1 MAINATRPMITRD
14 YSFLLNRAE
23 HRFDEDAID
32 AQLTGKRVLVTGA
45 GGSIGSS
52 LVKRL
57 VEAPTDFVGCVG
69 HSELPIFNLRQ
80 VLSSGKLGEA
90 IADVGQK
97 HVMRALLDKWRIDL
111 ILHAA
116 AFKHVGLME
125 KQPEAA
131 FVNNTLGTI
140 SLAKVALASDTVRRM
155 VFISTDKA
163 CNPTSIMG
171 ASKRVA
177 EVWLKQHAMPFVTI
191 CRFGNVLGS
200 SGSLVEIIEKCI
212 ASGEPITITDTKME
226 RFFITA
232 KEAVGLVLTS
242 ALLEEG
248 DCFSINMGRPI
259 AIVDI
264 VETLAPRHTV
274 VITGQPGSGE
284 KLSEEIVGL
293 NETTSRTLNSA
304 IFRISMRSN
313 PRVDSVVA
321 SIRVHPTTLL
331 QEARAL

>member
-1 MAINATRPMITRD
+1 MATKSTNMITKD
-14 YSFLLNRAE
+14 YAFLLNRSE
-23 HRFDEDAID
+23 HSFDDDAID
-32 AQLTGKRVLVTGA
+32 TQLAGKRVLVTGA
-45 GGSIGSS
+45 GGSIGSA

-80 VLSSGKLGEA
+80 ALSSGKLGEA
-90 IADVGQK
+90 IADVGQA
-97 HVMRALLDKWRIDL
+97 HVMRALLDKWKIDL

-131 FVNNTLGTI
+131 FVNNSLGTI
-140 SLAKVALASDTVRRM
+140 SLVKVALASDTVRRM

-163 CNPTSIMG
+163 CNPTSVMG

-177 EVWLKQHAMPFVTI
+177 EVWLRTYAMPFATI

-200 SGSLVEIIEKCI
+200 SGSLVEIIEKRV
-212 ASGEPITITDTKME
+212 AAEEPITITDPKMQ

-232 KEAVGLVLTS
+232 KEAVGLVLS
-242 ALLEEG
+242 AAVLEEG
-248 DCFSINMGRPI
+248 DCFSINMGAQIPI
-259 AIVDI
+259 MDI
-264 VETLAPRHTV
+264 VEKLCPMGMV
-274 VITGQPGSGE
+274 VTTGQPGSGE
-284 KLSEEIVGL
+284 KLAEEIVGRD
-293 NETTSRTLNSA
+293 ERTSLTRNRA
-304 IFRISMRSN
+304 VFRINMSPNSRI
-313 PRVDSVVA
+313 DSIVA
-321 SIRVHPTTLL
+321 SIKAYPSTLV

>member
-1 MAINATRPMITRD
+1 MLLVMITKD
-14 YSFLLNRAE
+14 YSFLLNRSE
-23 HRFDEDAID
+23 HSFDDDAID
-32 AQLTGKRVLVTGA
+32 AALTGKRVLVTGA
-45 GGSIGSS
+45 GGSIGSA

-80 VLSSGKLGEA
+80 ALSSGKLGEA
-90 IADVGQK
+90 VADIGQE
-97 HVMRALLDKWRIDL
+97 HVMRTLLDKWRIDL

-140 SLAKVALASDTVRRM
+140 SLAKVALASDTVRRL

-177 EVWLKQHAMPFVTI
+177 EVWLKQHAMPFATI

-200 SGSLVEIIEKCI
+200 SGSLVEIIEKRI
-212 ASGEPITITDTKME
+212 AAEEPITITDPKMQ

-232 KEAVGLVLTS
+232 KEAVGLVLT
-242 ALLEEG
+242 AAVLEEG
-248 DCFSINMGRPI
+248 DCFSINMGTQIPI
-259 AIVDI
+259 MEIVDKLCPEGTI
-264 VETLAPRHTV
+264 
-274 VITGQPGSGE
+274 ITTGRPGSGE
-284 KLSEEIVGL
+284 KLAEEIVGP
-293 NETTSRTLNSA
+293 NETTGLTRNRA
-304 IFRISMRSN
+304 VFRINMQPN
-313 PRVDSVVA
+313 PRIDSIVA
-321 SIRVHPTTLL
+321 SIKAHPSTLL
-331 QEARAL
+331 HEARAL

>member
-1 MAINATRPMITRD
+1 MITKD
-14 YSFLLNRAE
+14 YAFLLNRSE
-23 HRFDEDAID
+23 HSFDDDAID

-45 GGSIGSS
+45 GGSIGSA

-57 VEAPTDFVGCVG
+57 VESPTDFVGCVG

-80 VLSSGKLGEA
+80 ALSSFKLGEA
-90 IADVGQK
+90 IADVGQE
-97 HVMRALLDKWRIDL
+97 HVMRALLDKWKIDL

-131 FVNNTLGTI
+131 FVNNSLGTI

-163 CNPTSIMG
+163 CNPTSVMG

-177 EVWLKQHAMPFVTI
+177 EVWLKQHAMPFATI

-200 SGSLVEIIEKCI
+200 SGSLVEIIEKRV
-212 ASGEPITITDTKME
+212 AAEEPITITDPKMQ

-232 KEAVGLVLTS
+232 KEAVGLVLS
-242 ALLEEG
+242 AAVLEEG
-248 DCFSINMGRPI
+248 DCFSINMGAQVPI
-259 AIVDI
+259 MDI
-264 VETLAPRHTV
+264 VEKLCPLGMV
-274 VITGQPGSGE
+274 VTTGQPGSGE
-284 KLSEEIVGL
+284 KLAEEIVGQD
-293 NETTSRTLNSA
+293 ERTSLTRNRA
-304 IFRISMRSN
+304 VFRINMQPNSRI
-313 PRVDSVVA
+313 DSIVA
-321 SIRVHPTTLL
+321 SIKAYPSTLL